1 MVKEEKTEDPKPLLT
16 AVMPVYNGERHLRET
31 LDHIV
36 KIQEQDMEL
45 LLIDDGSMDASG
57 AICREY
63 EALDRRIRYIRQ
75 DNQGIA
81 ASRSRGIE
89 LARGE
94 YICFWDQDD
103 IVIPE
108 GYFKLLYKI
117 QAGHSC
123 MGMCST
129 KRMIGGEMSAFEKIT
144 EGVYDGEEVRR
155 KLLYPLLFRGYTY
168 PFAQGKDY
176 LYGSVWKCIFRTDF
190 VKEHGIDFR
199 RFVNYEDDWIFVTRA
214 LCCADRVVTSRK
226 AGYCWRV
233 NEGSESHRGVY
244 IPDLCERFA
253 ALDQYVTGYLEEGI
267 REAEVLTEYRK
278 VSLCEHYVELF
289 RNAANI
295 RFAQGKTGGERR
307 VCRERMRTYL
317 RQTDYKNCL
326 ACRKY
331 LRSSAYRRRIVLF
344 TLRYG
349 GVEAARIVSGI
360 YGRLETGLSR
370 IRWITRME
378 RKRKMAE

>member
-1 MVKEEKTEDPKPLLT
+1 MVQEEAGEKSRILIT
-16 AVMPVYNGERHLRET
+16 AVMPVYNGERYLRET
-31 LDHIV
+31 LAHFREMPV
-36 KIQEQDMEL
+36 QEMEL
-45 LLIDDGSMDASG
+45 ILIDDGSSDESSE
-57 AICREY
+57 ICKEY
-63 EALDRRIRYIRQ
+63 ETLDRRIRYAVQ

-81 ASRSRGIE
+81 ASRNRGIE

-103 IVIPE
+103 IVLSK
-108 GYFKLLYKI
+108 GYMALLAKMRAA
-117 QAGHSC
+117 QAC

-129 KRMIGGEMSAFEKIT
+129 KRLIRGEMSAFEKIT
-144 EGVYDGEEVRR
+144 EGTYSGEDVRR

-168 PFAQGKDY
+168 PFAQGADY

-190 VKEHGIDFR
+190 VREHQISFKS
-199 RFVNYEDDWIFVTRA
+199 FVSYEDDWIFVTRA
-214 LCCADRVVTSRK
+214 LCCADRVVTSRE

-233 NEGSESHRGVY
+233 NEESESHRGVY

-253 ALDQYVTGYLEEGI
+253 ALDEYVAGYLEEGI

-278 VSLCEHYVELF
+278 VSLCEHYVELC
-289 RNAANI
+289 RNAANM
-295 RFAQGKTGGERR
+295 RYAKDRAEGGRR
-307 VCRERMRTYL
+307 ACRERMKAYL

-326 ACRKY
+326 AGRKY
-331 LRSSAYRRRIVLF
+331 LCSSAYRRRIVLF

-360 YGRLETGLSR
+360 YGRLETGLGG

-378 RKRKMAE
+378 RRRKMAE